1 MSRSSCRSS
10 REKHHQYHPTDWVY
24 DITHLICSVRVSAL
38 SNLPFLMTS
47 VRPIIEC
54 DRRTMFKTYDND
66 VSVSCM
72 VHASPRVTGARV
84 HWRRTKSG
92 FNSTL
97 AHGENERY
105 FSFEQLDEVGA
116 QQWHCVIKP
125 RVCAMFTL
133 FQVDGTNS
141 TKLVLNIK
149 KMFPQNFRKYIFE
162 AENEL
167 GSRKF
172 VVTLVKGEYCNCSQH
187 EI

>member
-1 MSRSSCRSS
+1 MSRSSCRFT
-10 REKHHQYHPTDWVY
+10 REKHYQYHPTDRVY
-24 DITHLICSVRVSAL
+24 AITHLICSVRVSAL
-38 SNLPFLMTS
+38 SYLPFYMTS

-125 RVCAMFTL
+125 RVWL
-133 FQVDGTNS
+133 RHV
-141 TKLVLNIK
+141 
-149 KMFPQNFRKYIFE
+149 YIISGWW
-162 AENEL
+162 NEL
-167 GSRKF
+167 DE
-172 VVTLVKGEYCNCSQH
+172 TCAQH
-187 EI
+187 QEDVSAELPQVHLWSGKRAWK